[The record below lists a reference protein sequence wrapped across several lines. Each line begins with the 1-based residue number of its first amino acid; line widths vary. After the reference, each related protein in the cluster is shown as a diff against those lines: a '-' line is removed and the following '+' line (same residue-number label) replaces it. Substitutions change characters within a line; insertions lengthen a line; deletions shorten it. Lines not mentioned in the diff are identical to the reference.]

1 MTDAVKEYAEALF
14 AIALEK
20 NELSSFAQNLETVA
34 DEIQKEPM
42 YLDFLSSPA
51 VPLTQRI
58 SSLEEA
64 FSAVLCDEVMSFM
77 ILLTKNGRIK
87 DLMGCID
94 EFFAL
99 KSAKDNVSQAIVYYA
114 MPLSD
119 TQKQKLKEKL
129 ENMTSKKI
137 DMTFLEDK
145 SLLGGI
151 KVVLDDKVLDGS
163 VKHHLEDIKGVM
175 SK

>member
-20 NELSSFAQNLETVA
+20 NSLSLYAKNLETVK

-42 YLDFLSSPA
+42 YLELLASPA
-51 VPLTQRI
+51 LPVAKRI
-58 SSLEEA
+58 LGLEEA
-64 FSAVLCDEVMSFM
+64 FSSLLCEDVMSFL
-77 ILLTKNGRIK
+77 ILLVKNGRIK
-87 DLMGCID
+87 ELMACID

-99 KSAKDNVSQAIVYYA
+99 KAAKENISEAVVYYA
-114 MPLSD
+114 MPISD
-119 TQKQKLKEKL
+119 TQKARLKEKL
-129 ENMTSKKI
+129 EKMTLKKI
-137 DMTFLEDK
+137 ELFFVEDK

-151 KVVLDDKVLDGS
+151 KVVLDGKILDGS
-163 VKHHLEDIKGVM
+163 VKHHLKDIKGVM

>member
-20 NELSSFAQNLETVA
+20 DALPSFAQNLETVA
-34 DEIQKEPM
+34 GEVEKEPM
-42 YLDFLSSPA
+42 YLDFLASPA
-51 VPLTQRI
+51 LPLTERI
-58 SSLEEA
+58 KALTEA
-64 FSAVLCDEVMSFM
+64 FSSIVCEEVISFL
-77 ILLTKNGRIK
+77 ILLIKNGRIK
-87 DLMGCID
+87 DLIACID

-99 KSAKDNVSQAIVYYA
+99 KSAKENVSEALVYYA
-114 MPLSD
+114 MPISD
-119 TQKQKLKEKL
+119 KQKQRLKEKL

-137 DMTFLEDK
+137 EMIFLEDK

-151 KVVLDDKVLDGS
+151 KVVLDGKVLDGS